1 MPLVRTVFLV
11 DDSEPMRQIL
21 SARLEELAG
30 VQIVGQ
36 AGTVAA
42 ALEGI
47 EQVQP
52 AVVILDLHLADGSGL
67 KVLEAVKQGE
77 NPPLVIVLTQYAQ
90 AAYREHCLEGGADY
104 FFDKAG
110 EFDELMEVMRG
121 LAL

>member
-1 MPLVRTVFLV
+1 MSQTCTVFLA

-21 SARLEELAG
+21 SARLEELTG

-47 EQVQP
+47 EQLQP

-67 KVLEAVKQGE
+67 EILEAVKQGE
-77 NPPLVIVLTQYAQ
+77 HAPLVIVLTQYAH
-90 AAYREHCLEGGADY
+90 AAYRERCLEAGADY
-104 FFDKAG
+104 FFDKAS
-110 EFDELMEVMRG
+110 EFDQVLAVMEM
-121 LAL
+121 L